1 MQDGRSGL
9 WGYIDKA
16 GAWVIEPMFEQAGNF
31 SQGMA
36 LVRVIGSLPAL
47 VGQDG
52 RFALEASQGSRSSP
66 AAAAPMVMTSA
77 GGRGCGT
84 STAPLRTETAW

>member
-1 MQDGRSGL
+1 M

-16 GAWVIEPMFEQAGNF
+16 GTWAIEPMFEQAGNF

-47 VGQDG
+47 VGRDG
-52 RFALEASQGSRSSP
+52 RFALEANQGEQIIPCGGDSYGYD
-66 AAAAPMVMTSA
+66 V

-84 STAPLRTETAW
+84 STAPPRTETAW